1 MKFNYG
7 NMLEE
12 TIGKHGLPLNSLLES
27 RTSLN
32 QIKKRIQKKINK
44 DYYPLQLP
52 EVMASHLNKIKNT
65 AKKIQEN
72 YENFVIVGIG
82 GSSLGNELLHYTIN
96 GIYSNDSI
104 SRKTPRIYFMNNIDP
119 ESTQTLLTTLDLKKT
134 MFNVITKSGSTSETM
149 QNLLSITDA
158 LKKKNLGLKKHLIF
172 TTDPEKG
179 LLRKLSHEF
188 SIETFA
194 IHPLVGGRYSVFSAV
209 GLLSA
214 AVEGIN
220 IDALLRGAE
229 LIKKNITKESNP
241 THCAALLLPLIQYKL
256 YKERGVNINTLFIY
270 SDGLSHLGTWY
281 RQLLSESIG
290 KRFTR
295 SEEQI
300 FTGIT
305 PIGVRGATDQ
315 HSMLQLLMEGPFDK
329 FIIFIAPAKYRKD
342 SSLKGNLINNKD
354 INYLKNKKASQL
366 IKSEFLATQAAIKT
380 SGKPSVTIE
389 IPEINE
395 EELGKLIYFAEYEV
409 IALGEMLNVDPV
421 NQPAVE
427 FGKQLTYGIMKRKGF
442 EEKNEKIMEFKKVH
456 KKHIIKIE

>member
-1 MKFNYG
+1 MKFNYS

-12 TIGKHGLPLNSLLES
+12 AIGKHGLPLNSLLES

-32 QIKKRIQKKINK
+32 QIKERIQKKINK

-52 EVMASHLNKIKNT
+52 EVMASHLDKIKKT

-82 GSSLGNELLHYTIN
+82 GSSLGNELLHYAIN
-96 GIYSNDSI
+96 GIYYNDSI
-104 SRKTPRIYFMNNIDP
+104 SRKTPRIYFMDNIDP
-119 ESTQTLLTTLDLKKT
+119 ESTKTLLTMLDLKKT
-134 MFNVITKSGSTSETM
+134 MFNIITKSGNTAETM

-158 LKKKNLGLKKHLIF
+158 LKKKNLDLEKHLIF

-179 LLRKLSHEF
+179 LLRKLSHEL
-188 SIETFA
+188 SVETFA
-194 IHPLVGGRYSVFSAV
+194 IHPLVGGRYSVLSSV

-229 LIKKNITKESNP
+229 LVKKNITKESNP
-241 THCAALLLPLIQYKL
+241 AHCAALLLPLIQYKL

-270 SDGLSHLGTWY
+270 SDGLSHFGTWY

-290 KRFTR
+290 KQFTHR
-295 SEEQI
+295 EEQI
-300 FTGIT
+300 STGIT

-315 HSMLQLLMEGPFDK
+315 HSMLQLFMEGPFDK
-329 FIIFIAPAKYRKD
+329 FIIFIAPVKYRKD
-342 SSLKGNLINNKD
+342 FSLKGNLINSED

-366 IKSEFLATQAAIKT
+366 IKSEFLATQTAIKT
-380 SGKPSVTIE
+380 SGKPSVAIE

-409 IALGEMLNVDPV
+409 IALGEMLNVDPI

-442 EEKNEKIMEFKKVH
+442 EEKNEKIMEFKKMCE
-456 KKHIIKIE
+456 KHIIKIP